1 MRILIIHNNYTA
13 RGGEESVVDFQIK
26 LFRDRGHEVI
36 EYRKQNTKPRHV
48 FQKIGRFVNG
58 FFNLKSYFEIKR
70 VIKENKIDCAIV
82 HNLYHKITPSVLI
95 PLKKGSIPVFMVL
108 HNYRVVCPIATLF
121 RDGGICKECL
131 TDSAKE
137 FRCVVNNCTKNMPE
151 SLFMASRSAFVRK
164 SGLLTKNVTAFI
176 TLSEF
181 QKDILV
187 KQGFDASKITVI
199 PNAIETEATIP
210 PQAAKENYI
219 AFVGRM
225 TPEKGI
231 DVLFDLALH
240 MSNRTFKVAGDN
252 TLPQHIK
259 APSNIEFCGYL
270 NGDELSQFYD
280 QAMMLIM
287 TSKCYEG
294 FPVVVLEAFKHKT
307 GVIVPRLG
315 ALPTIVDDGVNGMV
329 YDTFDLPSLV
339 ERLNALSTAEAVE
352 MGERGYEKIAGN
364 YDALTY
370 YNSYINLFEN
380 DRRGL

>member
-1 MRILIIHNNYTA
+1 MRILIIHNNYTS
-13 RGGEESVVDFQIK
+13 RGGEESVVDFQTQ

-36 EYRKQNTKPRHV
+36 LYRKQNTKSRNI
-48 FQKIGRFVNG
+48 FQKIGRFLNG
-58 FFNLKSYFEIKR
+58 FFSLKSYVEIKCL
-70 VIKENKIDCAIV
+70 IKENEVDVAII

-95 PLKKGSIPVFMVL
+95 PLKKSSIPVFMVL

-131 TDSAKE
+131 TSDGRE
-137 FRCVVNNCTKNMPE
+137 FRCVANNCAKNTAE
-151 SLFMASRSAFVRK
+151 SVFMALRNAFVRK
-164 SGLLTKNVTAFI
+164 SGILTKNVTTFI
-176 TLSEF
+176 TLSGF

-187 KQGFDASKITVI
+187 NQGFDASKIAVI
-199 PNAIETEATIP
+199 PNAIEIGDTTP
-210 PQAAKENYI
+210 LLVDKSDYI

-231 DVLFDLALH
+231 DVLFDLALR
-240 MSNRTFKVAGDN
+240 MPERKFRVAGDN
-252 TLPQHIK
+252 TLPLHIK

-270 NGDELSQFYD
+270 SGGVLSEFYD
-280 QAMMLIM
+280 KAMLLIL

-307 GVIVPRLG
+307 AVIVPRLG
-315 ALPTIVDDGVNGMV
+315 ALPTIVDDAINGMV
-329 YDTFDLPSLV
+329 YDTFDLASLV
-339 ERLNALSTAEAVE
+339 GRINALSTADMVA
-352 MGERGYEKIAGN
+352 MGEKGYEKIIGN
-364 YDALTY
+364 YDAQTY